1 MTGATYSM
9 RTLLMTVIGLA
20 LAVAF
25 DVVLEMLR
33 RRGKSRGADGAQ
45 LFIWIWLAIT
55 SVDFWV
61 GVEEGHGVSLELGVH
76 ALIFIVPAAAAW
88 YLSRRRGTSTV
99 KPD

>member
-1 MTGATYSM
+1 M
-9 RTLLMTVIGLA
+9 RTLLMTVIGVA
-20 LAVAF
+20 FAVAF
-25 DVVLEMLR
+25 DVVVAMLHQ
-33 RRGKSRGADGAQ
+33 RGKSRGTDGAQ
-45 LFIWIWLAIT
+45 LFIWIWLGIT
-55 SVDFWV
+55 IVDFWV

>member
-1 MTGATYSM
+1 M

-33 RRGKSRGADGAQ
+33 RRGKNHSADGAR

-55 SVDFWV
+55 VVDFWV
-61 GVEEGHGVSLELGVH
+61 GVEEGHEVSLELGVH

-88 YLSRRRGTSTV
+88 YLSRQRRAPTV

>member
-1 MTGATYSM
+1 M

-33 RRGKSRGADGAQ
+33 RRGKNRSADGAR

-55 SVDFWV
+55 AVDFWV

-88 YLSRRRGTSTV
+88 YLSRQRRAPTV

>member
-1 MTGATYSM
+1 M
-9 RTLLMTVIGLA
+9 RTLLITVIGLA

-33 RRGKSRGADGAQ
+33 RRGKSRSGDGAR
-45 LFIWIWLAIT
+45 LFVWIWLAI
-55 SVDFWV
+55 SIVDFWV
-61 GVEEGHGVSLELGVH
+61 GIEEGHGVSLELGVH